1 MAEIV
6 KGKIGN
12 ALTSTAADHVV
23 AVANDVFDEELEQY
37 QGELNQE
44 NKGVTGLLGI
54 TNLPDSS
61 FIDGYYINTGVG
73 VGNTVDMEVPVAN
86 AAYRYLRLECEEGD
100 SFVVNGTGGYSPRL
114 YAFLSP
120 FYEVLD
126 VASANLSG
134 KNIRITAPEGTAFV
148 VFNDNV
154 SSGKGTFFK
163 NNGGGIND
171 LPEKVA
177 DIEEQV
183 AGHETAISELEN
195 KPAITQIQEIVH
207 DEFVYAVVDKD
218 GRILGGY
225 KTDGSVY
232 IPKGMSEDTRKA
244 LDELA
249 AALQSEIDERTSL
262 ITTSES
268 GGKFVAAL
276 VDKDNRVLI
285 GVNPDGSVYIPKG
298 MSEDAK
304 SALEAINKRLAAIDE
319 LISVVEHYTLIGALV
334 DSENRLL
341 IGVDKEGNV
350 RLSKN
355 LSVNGAAVEVVET
368 VVDTLYHVID
378 KDGRYLASIDS
389 KGHLKIQNGL
399 TIDGLRTKFETTE
412 SQQFLFG
419 IVDVDGHLLCGIDKN
434 GAVVANKI
442 IGCGKYEE
450 ADNEEFAIMFVDAD
464 NRLLFGVKRD
474 GTFYS
479 PKFQLSY
486 MCETEDMEFVY
497 VILDAQGRI
506 CWGISSNG
514 SCYQPKGIP
523 EEVRTE
529 LAGIKSML
537 EKLNAITEDI
547 NISELQNNNIAINKV
562 MYDGNQ
568 GRAYLG
574 NVALQEPGKTD
585 YCIIMMYGQ
594 SLSNGSENPAGFYD
608 QPTDNCFMLGSN
620 VWNTTGTT
628 LQALSCGGTKR
639 GDGVCTGTRQ
649 DTIISTVNAFVNMY
663 KKERPWD
670 KNTKF
675 IACSLG
681 VGGRTVAQLSGAARY
696 PYCNEHHLDAR
707 VKPCFQAVKA
717 IADNEGKTIS
727 LSAVFWKQ
735 GESDYG
741 TGHIGKTY
749 DEWKAAATAQ
759 AQTAAYNMSMSGS
772 KDAYY
777 RGLTLLKEDI
787 FALAK
792 EIFGDDQQ
800 NRPVFMP
807 YSVCGTYINNAYM
820 TINEA
825 TAQMAD
831 EQDDVVQVGPTYVT
845 PDYNG
850 GHLAM
855 NGYRWF
861 GEYCAKALYNVFLK
875 GIDWHPLQ
883 PYNYEVQGNKIYIY
897 MNTPVPPLRFDKY
910 TLDNAYK
917 TNGFTV
923 RMGTVEQLDAAKS
936 MTSNSALIQTITDI
950 AIVEN
955 CVVLT
960 CGNIEEFEGAVE
972 VTYAG
977 QGQSGYNGH
986 NQGAGNL
993 RDSDTWQAL
1002 NEYRNDAG
1010 DHGSRTTFSNWS
1022 AATASESD
1030 KETLEE
1036 WSAEKTYSYGD
1047 KVLYEHSNGT
1057 TYRLTSNKDNNT
1069 GTPYSSGTTLR
1080 TSNRWNGSTKA
1091 TSEELEEL
1099 EYLDENY
1106 LSATGYS
1113 YGDKVL
1119 FDVIEQ
1125 DGPIVL
1131 TSNYGGASGGLNKTR
1146 PFNPVNYRP
1155 VDVKGESIVGKK
1167 YPMQNWCLNFYKR
1180 IILG

>member
-1 MAEIV
+1 MSKV
-6 KGKIGN
+6 LGTIGFRKRGTWMPN
-12 ALTSTAADHVV
+12 TPYRKDDMTEHDRSSLYALVDHVSSETFEEDAGKWGYIADARGVTASIEEANKATENAQV
-23 AVANDVFDEELEQY
+23 ATEASIKATEASNAATEQALAAAEEASNEADDAREVTDVFK
-37 QGELNQE
+37 GRFKIIE
-44 NKGVTGLLGI
+44 NAEFLYGI
-54 TNLPDSS
+54 TDAEGFLLFGIRHDGSVYQPKGMPD
-61 FIDGYYINTGVG
+61 
-73 VGNTVDMEVPVAN
+73 EVRHA
-86 AAYRYLRLECEEGD
+86 LEKEIKD
-100 SFVVNGTGGYSPRL
+100 RTS
-114 YAFLSP
+114 
-120 FYEVLD
+120 
-126 VASANLSG
+126 
-134 KNIRITAPEGTAFV
+134 I
-148 VFNDNV
+148 
-154 SSGKGTFFK
+154 
-163 NNGGGIND
+163 
-171 LPEKVA
+171 A
-177 DIEEQV
+177 DIEES
-183 AGHETAISELEN
+183 GN
-195 KPAITQIQEIVH
+195 
-207 DEFVYAVVDKD
+207 
-218 GRILGGY
+218 
-225 KTDGSVY
+225 Y
-232 IPKGMSEDTRKA
+232 IAT
-244 LDELA
+244 
-249 AALQSEIDERTSL
+249 
-262 ITTSES
+262 
-268 GGKFVAAL
+268 L
-276 VDKDNRVLI
+276 VDKDNRVI
-285 GVNPDGSVYIPKG
+285 
-298 MSEDAK
+298 A
-304 SALEAINKRLAAIDE
+304 
-319 LISVVEHYTLIGALV
+319 
-334 DSENRLL
+334 
-341 IGVDKEGNV
+341 GVDEDGNFHF
-350 RLSKN
+350 SKN
-355 LSVNGAAVEVVET
+355 IRMNGAMQSVIENKTES
-368 VVDTLYHVID
+368 LYHIVDKNGVLLFGID
-378 KDGRYLASIDS
+378 SRGHIIMQNGVTLDGNRSKIDFVESEHFLFGLTDS
-389 KGHLKIQNGL
+389 KGN
-399 TIDGLRTKFETTE
+399 
-412 SQQFLFG
+412 
-419 IVDVDGHLLCGIDKN
+419 LLAGIDKS
-434 GAVVANKI
+434 GAIVANKI
-442 IGCGKYEE
+442 TGVGTCELVE
-450 ADNEEFAIMFVDAD
+450 SEEFAFMFVDKD
-464 NRLLFGVKRD
+464 EHLLFGVRSD
-474 GTFYS
+474 GSFYS
-479 PKFQLSY
+479 PKFELPFDKSID
-486 MCETEDMEFVY
+486 DMEFIY
-497 VILDAQGRI
+497 VILDAEGRV
-506 CWGISSNG
+506 CWGIRTDG
-514 SCYQPKGIP
+514 TVYQPKGTP
-523 EEVRTE
+523 ESTKRDLKKIYSMIDSLSVTVS
-529 LAGIKSML
+529 GIQQVK
-537 EKLNAITEDI
+537 E
-547 NISELQNNNIAINKV
+547 NNIATEKV

-608 QPTDNCFMLGSN
+608 QPTENCFMLGSN
-620 VWNTTGTT
+620 VWNTTGTA

-639 GDGVCTGTRQ
+639 DDGVCTGTRQ

-707 VKPCFQAVKA
+707 VKPFFQAVKA

-749 DEWKAAATAQ
+749 DEWKQVATEQAQ
-759 AQTAAYNMSMSGS
+759 ASPTSMSMSGS

-777 RGLTLLKEDI
+777 KGLTLLKDDI

-792 EIFGDDQQ
+792 EIFGEDQQ

-825 TAQMAD
+825 TAQMAE

-923 RMGTVEQLDAAKS
+923 RMGTVEQLDAAKTI
-936 MTSNSALIQTITDI
+936 TSNSSLIQTITDI

-977 QGQSGYNGH
+977 QGQSGYSGH

-1002 NEYRNDAG
+1002 NDYRNDAG
-1010 DHGSRTTFSNWS
+1010 DHGNRTTFTNWS

-1091 TSEELEEL
+1091 TAEEIEEL

-1106 LSATGYS
+1106 LSSTGYK

-1155 VDVKGESIVGKK
+1155 VDVKGESIAGKK

>member
-1 MAEIV
+1 MSKV
-6 KGKIGN
+6 LGTIGFRKRGTWMPN
-12 ALTSTAADHVV
+12 TPYRKDDMTEHDRSSLYALVDHVSSET
-23 AVANDVFDEELEQY
+23 FEEDADKWGY
-37 QGELNQE
+37 IADAR
-44 NKGVTGLLGI
+44 GVTASIEEANKATENAQAATEVSIKATEASNAATEQALAAAEDASNEAEDAREVTEVFKGRFKIIENAEFLYGI
-54 TNLPDSS
+54 TDAEGFLLFGIRHDGSVYQPKGIPD
-61 FIDGYYINTGVG
+61 
-73 VGNTVDMEVPVAN
+73 EVRHA
-86 AAYRYLRLECEEGD
+86 LEKEIKD
-100 SFVVNGTGGYSPRL
+100 RTS
-114 YAFLSP
+114 
-120 FYEVLD
+120 
-126 VASANLSG
+126 
-134 KNIRITAPEGTAFV
+134 I
-148 VFNDNV
+148 
-154 SSGKGTFFK
+154 
-163 NNGGGIND
+163 
-171 LPEKVA
+171 A
-177 DIEEQV
+177 DIEES
-183 AGHETAISELEN
+183 GN
-195 KPAITQIQEIVH
+195 
-207 DEFVYAVVDKD
+207 
-218 GRILGGY
+218 
-225 KTDGSVY
+225 Y
-232 IPKGMSEDTRKA
+232 IAT
-244 LDELA
+244 
-249 AALQSEIDERTSL
+249 
-262 ITTSES
+262 
-268 GGKFVAAL
+268 L
-276 VDKDNRVLI
+276 VDKDNRVI
-285 GVNPDGSVYIPKG
+285 
-298 MSEDAK
+298 A
-304 SALEAINKRLAAIDE
+304 
-319 LISVVEHYTLIGALV
+319 
-334 DSENRLL
+334 
-341 IGVDKEGNV
+341 GVDEDGNFHF
-350 RLSKN
+350 SKN
-355 LSVNGAAVEVVET
+355 IRMNGAMQSVIENKTESLYHIVDKNGVLLFGIDSRGHIIMQKGATLDGNRSKIDFVESERFLFGLTDSNGNLLAGIDKSGAILANKITGVGTCEVVES
-368 VVDTLYHVID
+368 D
-378 KDGRYLASIDS
+378 
-389 KGHLKIQNGL
+389 
-399 TIDGLRTKFETTE
+399 
-412 SQQFLFG
+412 
-419 IVDVDGHLLCGIDKN
+419 
-434 GAVVANKI
+434 
-442 IGCGKYEE
+442 
-450 ADNEEFAIMFVDAD
+450 EFTFMFVDKGEH
-464 NRLLFGVKRD
+464 LLFGVRKD
-474 GTFYS
+474 GSFYS
-479 PKFQLSY
+479 PKFELPFSKSI
-486 MCETEDMEFVY
+486 EDMEFIY
-497 VILDAQGRI
+497 VILDADGRV
-506 CWGISSNG
+506 CWGIRNDG
-514 SCYQPKGIP
+514 TVYQPKGTP
-523 EEVRTE
+523 ERTKRD
-529 LAGIKSML
+529 LKNIYSLINNLTATVSGIQQVKG
-537 EKLNAITEDI
+537 
-547 NISELQNNNIAINKV
+547 NNIATEKV

-608 QPTDNCFMLGSN
+608 QPTENCFMLGSN
-620 VWNTTGTT
+620 VWNTTGTA

-639 GDGVCTGTRQ
+639 DDGVCTGTRQ

-696 PYCNEHHLDAR
+696 PYCNEHQLDAR
-707 VKPCFQAVKA
+707 VKPFFQAVKA
-717 IADNEGKTIS
+717 IADSEGKTIS

-741 TGHIGKTY
+741 TGYIGKTY
-749 DEWKAAATAQ
+749 DEWKEAATAQ
-759 AQTAAYNMSMSGS
+759 AQSSPTSMSMSGS

-777 RGLTLLKEDI
+777 KGLTLLKEDI

-792 EIFGDDQQ
+792 EIFGEDQQ

-825 TAQMAD
+825 TAQMAED
-831 EQDDVVQVGPTYVT
+831 QDDVVQVGPTYVT

-861 GEYCAKALYNVFLK
+861 GEYCAKALYNVYLK

-923 RMGTVEQLDAAKS
+923 RMGTVEQLDAAKTI
-936 MTSNSALIQTITDI
+936 TSNSSLIQTITDI

-960 CGNIEEFEGAVE
+960 CGNIEQFTGAVE

-977 QGQSGYNGH
+977 QGQSGYSGH

-1010 DHGSRTTFSNWS
+1010 DHGNRTTFSNWS
-1022 AATASESD
+1022 AAVATDDD
-1030 KETLEE
+1030 KSTLEA
-1036 WSAEKTYSYGD
+1036 WSAEKTYAYGD
-1047 KVLYEHSNGT
+1047 KCLYEHSNGT

-1106 LSATGYS
+1106 LSNTGYS

-1131 TSNYGGASGGLNKTR
+1131 TSNYGGASGGVNKTR

-1155 VDVKGESIVGKK
+1155 VDVKGELIAGKK

>member
-1 MAEIV
+1 MSKV
-6 KGKIGN
+6 LGTIGFRKRGEWQPN
-12 ALTSTAADHVV
+12 TPYRKDDMTEHDRSSLYALVDHVSS
-23 AVANDVFDEELEQY
+23 ATFEEDADKWGY
-37 QGELNQE
+37 IADAR
-44 NKGVTGLLGI
+44 GI
-54 TNLPDSS
+54 TASLQE
-61 FIDGYYINTGVG
+61 VG
-73 VGNTVDMEVPVAN
+73 TATENAN
-86 AAYRYLRLECEEGD
+86 AATEASEAATEAATEATEGALE
-100 SFVVNGTGGYSPRL
+100 
-114 YAFLSP
+114 A
-120 FYEVLD
+120 
-126 VASANLSG
+126 ASQAN
-134 KNIRITAPEGTAFV
+134 KEA
-148 VFNDNV
+148 
-154 SSGKGTFFK
+154 
-163 NNGGGIND
+163 
-171 LPEKVA
+171 
-177 DIEEQV
+177 
-183 AGHETAISELEN
+183 ETARKVTEIFNGCFKIIEN
-195 KPAITQIQEIVH
+195 S
-207 DEFVYAVVDKD
+207 EFVYGITDAD
-218 GRILGGY
+218 GLLLFGIRH
-225 KTDGSVY
+225 DGSV
-232 IPKGMSEDTRKA
+232 
-244 LDELA
+244 
-249 AALQSEIDERTSL
+249 
-262 ITTSES
+262 
-268 GGKFVAAL
+268 
-276 VDKDNRVLI
+276 
-285 GVNPDGSVYIPKG
+285 
-298 MSEDAK
+298 
-304 SALEAINKRLAAIDE
+304 
-319 LISVVEHYTLIGALV
+319 
-334 DSENRLL
+334 
-341 IGVDKEGNV
+341 
-350 RLSKN
+350 
-355 LSVNGAAVEVVET
+355 
-368 VVDTLYHVID
+368 
-378 KDGRYLASIDS
+378 
-389 KGHLKIQNGL
+389 
-399 TIDGLRTKFETTE
+399 
-412 SQQFLFG
+412 
-419 IVDVDGHLLCGIDKN
+419 
-434 GAVVANKI
+434 
-442 IGCGKYEE
+442 
-450 ADNEEFAIMFVDAD
+450 
-464 NRLLFGVKRD
+464 
-474 GTFYS
+474 
-479 PKFQLSY
+479 
-486 MCETEDMEFVY
+486 
-497 VILDAQGRI
+497 
-506 CWGISSNG
+506 
-514 SCYQPKGIP
+514 YQPKGIP
-523 EEVRTE
+523 EEVRKILEKEVSDRTSMIDIRQSGNYIAAIVDKDNHVIAGIDPAGNFHFSKNIAMNGAKQEVMETGTE
-529 LAGIKSML
+529 SLYHIVDKNGISLFDIDSKGHVIVQKGITIDGYKSKLDIVDSERFLFGLTDSQGNLLAGIDKDGAIVANKITGMGTCEVTESEEFTLMFVDKDEHLLFGVLKDGSFYSPKFKLPFSDYAEDMEFIYVILDAEGKVCWGIRSDGTVYQPKGTPEATKRDLKNIYATL
-537 EKLNAITEDI
+537 ENLTTKVSGIQQTKE
-547 NISELQNNNIAINKV
+547 NNIATEKV

-620 VWNTTGTT
+620 VWNTSGTA

-639 GDGVCTGTRQ
+639 DDGVCTGTRQ
-649 DTIISTVNAFVNMY
+649 DTIVSTVNAFVNMY

-696 PYCNEHHLDAR
+696 PYCNEHNLDTR
-707 VKPCFQAVKA
+707 VKPFFQAVKA

-749 DEWKAAATAQ
+749 EEWKQVATEQ
-759 AQTAAYNMSMSGS
+759 AQSSPTSMAMSGS
-772 KDAYY
+772 YDAYY
-777 RGLTLLKEDI
+777 KGLTYLKEDI

-800 NRPVFMP
+800 CRPVFMP
-807 YSVCGTYINNAYM
+807 YSVCGTYISNAYM
-820 TINEA
+820 TINQA

-831 EQDDVVQVGPTYVT
+831 DQDDVVQVGPTYVT

-861 GEYCAKALYNVFLK
+861 GEYCAKALYNVYLK

-910 TLDNAYK
+910 TIDNVYK

-923 RMGTVEQLDAAKS
+923 RMGTVEQLDAAKTI
-936 MTSNSALIQTITDI
+936 TSNSSLIQTITDI

-955 CVVLT
+955 CVILT
-960 CGNIEEFEGAVE
+960 CGEIDEFTGAVE

-977 QGQSGYNGH
+977 QGQSGYSGH

-1002 NEYRNDAG
+1002 NDYRNDAG
-1010 DHGSRTTFSNWS
+1010 DHGSRTTFTNWS
-1022 AATASESD
+1022 AAVATDDD
-1030 KETLEE
+1030 KSTLEA

-1047 KVLYEHSNGT
+1047 KCLYEHSNGT
-1057 TYRLTSNKDNNT
+1057 TYRLTSNKDDNT

-1091 TSEELEEL
+1091 TEEELSEL

-1106 LSATGYS
+1106 LSSTGYS

-1119 FDVIEQ
+1119 FDAIEQ